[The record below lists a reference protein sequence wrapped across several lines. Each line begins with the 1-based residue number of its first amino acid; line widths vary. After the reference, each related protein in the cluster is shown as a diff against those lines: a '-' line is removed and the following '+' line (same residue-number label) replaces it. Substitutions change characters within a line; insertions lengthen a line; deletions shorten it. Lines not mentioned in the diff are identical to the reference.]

1 MNKKIVSHNVQLV
14 VAIRSISDPTT
25 IDFDRFEDAQSEANY
40 YKDHGYNVLE
50 IEESVTYDD
59 GSVSTLTYF
68 V

>member
-1 MNKKIVSHNVQLV
+1 MKKIVSHNVKLV
-14 VAIRSISDPTT
+14 VALSSVSDPTAL
-25 IDFDRFEDAQSEANY
+25 DFDSLDDALSEANY

-50 IEESVTYDD
+50 IDESITYDD